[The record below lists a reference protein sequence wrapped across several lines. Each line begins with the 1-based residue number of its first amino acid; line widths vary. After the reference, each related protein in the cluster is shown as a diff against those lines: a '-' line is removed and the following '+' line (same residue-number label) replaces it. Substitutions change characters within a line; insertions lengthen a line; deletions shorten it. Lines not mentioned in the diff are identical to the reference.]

1 MATAVDSLVPPPA
14 SALLPKKLL
23 INGEWVDS
31 LSGKT
36 FDSIAPSTGKVIT
49 QIAEGGPEDI
59 DRAVTAARAA
69 FEGPWS
75 KFTPIQREKVMHR
88 FADAV
93 EARWPEM
100 IATDSLDMGFPIGF
114 GSLLGDSYGSPELLR
129 YFAGWPTKIAGETLS
144 NSAEG
149 SFFTYTRRE
158 PAGVVGAITA
168 WNGPR
173 ISSVQKIAPALATG
187 CTIVLKPSEVAC
199 LSIFVLGEIIQ
210 ELDLPPGVINIV
222 SGLGPVAGAALV
234 EHPDVNRFNFTG
246 SAATGQSLVR
256 AAAGN
261 FKQLTLEM
269 GGKSPDIIFAD
280 ADLDAAAQ
288 TGEMGIFANSGQMCT
303 AGSRVYVERPAYD
316 DFVER
321 LAKLG
326 ASLIVGSSLDPK
338 TMIGP
343 VISQRQ
349 IDRIS
354 GYIESGKSLGAELVT
369 GGERITEG
377 NLADGFFLPPTV
389 FAGVTD
395 DMPIAKEEIFGPV
408 VSVLP
413 FDDLDEVVRRANA
426 TSYGLAS
433 GVWTRDIRK
442 ATQVAHRLDAGVVW
456 INTYNKF
463 DANTPYGG
471 HKMSGWGS
479 ENGHN
484 IIDEYLKEKT
494 VWSNYG

>member
-1 MATAVDSLVPPPA
+1 
-14 SALLPKKLL
+14 
-23 INGEWVDS
+23 
-31 LSGKT
+31 
-36 FDSIAPSTGKVIT
+36 VIT

-93 EARWPEM
+93 EARWLEL

-114 GSLLGDSYGSPELLR
+114 GSLNGDNYGSPELLR

-173 ISSVQKIAPALATG
+173 ISVVQKIAPVLATG
-187 CTIVLKPSEVAC
+187 CTLVLKPSEVAC
-199 LSIFVLGEIIQ
+199 LSSFLLGEIIQ
-210 ELDLPPGVINIV
+210 ELELPPGVINIV
-222 SGLGPVAGAALV
+222 SGLGSVAGAALAA
-234 EHPDVNRFNFTG
+234 HPDVNRLNFTG
-246 SAATGQSLVR
+246 SAATGRSIIT

-261 FKQLTLEM
+261 LKQLTLEQ
-269 GGKSPDIIFAD
+269 GGKSPNIIFAD
-280 ADLDAAAQ
+280 ADLDAAAR
-288 TGEMGIFANSGQMCT
+288 TGGMGAFANSGQMCT
-303 AGSRVYVERPAYD
+303 AGSRIFVERPAYD
-316 DFVER
+316 EVVQR

-326 ASLIVGSSLDPK
+326 ASLTVGNSLDPA

-343 VISQRQ
+343 IISQRQ

-354 GYIESGKSLGAELVT
+354 GYIESGKSLGAEVVT

-377 NLADGFFLPPTV
+377 DLADGFFMPPTV

-408 VSVLP
+408 ASVLP
-413 FDDLDEVVRRANA
+413 FDDLDEVIRRANA
-426 TSYGLAS
+426 TPYGLAS

-442 ATQVAHRLDAGVVW
+442 ATQVAHRLEAGVVW

-463 DANTPYGG
+463 DANAPYGG
-471 HKMSGWGS
+471 YKMSGWGR

-484 IIDEYLKEKT
+484 IIDQYLNVKT

>member
-1 MATAVDSLVPPPA
+1 MATAVNSLVPPPA
-14 SALLPKKLL
+14 SASLPKKLL

-114 GSLLGDSYGSPELLR
+114 GPLLGDTYGSPELLR

-173 ISSVQKIAPALATG
+173 ISGVHKIAPVLATG

-199 LSIFVLGEIIQ
+199 LSSFVLGEIIQ

-222 SGLGPVAGAALV
+222 SGLGPVAGAALA

-246 SAATGQSLVR
+246 SAATGQSIVT

-261 FKQLTLEM
+261 LKQLTLEL

-288 TGEMGIFANSGQMCT
+288 TGGMGIFGNSGQMCT
-303 AGSRVYVERPAYD
+303 AGSRVFVERPAYD
-316 DFVER
+316 EFVQR

-326 ASLIVGSSLDPK
+326 ASLIVGNSLDPA

-343 VISQRQ
+343 IVSQRQ
-349 IDRIS
+349 IDRVS
-354 GYIESGKSLGAELVT
+354 GYIESGKSLGAEVVT

-377 NLADGFFLPPTV
+377 DLADGFFLPPTV

-433 GVWTRDIRK
+433 GVWTTDIRK
-442 ATQVAHRLDAGVVW
+442 ATQVAHRLEAGVVW

-463 DANTPYGG
+463 DANVPYGG

-484 IIDEYLKEKT
+484 VIDEYLNVKT

>member
-1 MATAVDSLVPPPA
+1 MINMATAVDSLVPSPA
-14 SALLPKKLL
+14 SASLPKKLL

-93 EARWPEM
+93 EARWLEM

-173 ISSVQKIAPALATG
+173 ISGVHKVAPVLATG

-199 LSIFVLGEIIQ
+199 LSSFVLGEIIQ

-222 SGLGPVAGAALV
+222 SGLGPVAGAALA

-246 SAATGQSLVR
+246 SAATGQSIVT

-261 FKQLTLEM
+261 LKQLTLE
-269 GGKSPDIIFAD
+269 
-280 ADLDAAAQ
+280 L
-288 TGEMGIFANSGQMCT
+288 
-303 AGSRVYVERPAYD
+303 
-316 DFVER
+316 
-321 LAKLG
+321 
-326 ASLIVGSSLDPK
+326 
-338 TMIGP
+338 
-343 VISQRQ
+343 
-349 IDRIS
+349 
-354 GYIESGKSLGAELVT
+354 
-369 GGERITEG
+369 
-377 NLADGFFLPPTV
+377 
-389 FAGVTD
+389 
-395 DMPIAKEEIFGPV
+395 
-408 VSVLP
+408 
-413 FDDLDEVVRRANA
+413 
-426 TSYGLAS
+426 
-433 GVWTRDIRK
+433 
-442 ATQVAHRLDAGVVW
+442 
-456 INTYNKF
+456 
-463 DANTPYGG
+463 
-471 HKMSGWGS
+471 
-479 ENGHN
+479 
-484 IIDEYLKEKT
+484 
-494 VWSNYG
+494 